1 MTRKLFLKGVIL
13 VCIFFKPIS
22 FPCDNIAF
30 LDLSFL
36 LHASTSFPS
45 LFWKSVYPNYKLS
58 NIKGEL
64 I

>member
-22 FPCDNIAF
+22 FPCDNFAF

-45 LFWKSVYPNYKLS
+45 LFWKSVYPN
-58 NIKGEL
+58 
-64 I
+64 